1 MFTVNHFIW
10 ILISI
15 AVVTAATIR
24 MRKNHTPLRS
34 LLNVACVVCICSEL
48 IKTFSAFKMVPSA
61 DGSRMY
67 PYIEMEH
74 LPLHLCSLQII
85 LIFYVRFAKESAF
98 REMLLAFMY
107 PTCLIGAALAI
118 AMPSIFPDSIDV
130 SQAFTHPLAY
140 QYFLY
145 HAMLVTLGI
154 HIAASGQVN
163 IRRKHYFSTLGILG
177 VLAFL
182 SLYVNSIFSAVNYEN
197 GRLLSVDYTPNLFFT
212 YEPPL
217 PIPLTEL
224 WHWYAYLGV
233 IVLLAFG
240 LIALFYIPFFRKND
254 RSGK

>member
-1 MFTVNHFIW
+1 MFTINHLIW
-10 ILISI
+10 SLICV
-15 AVVTAATIR
+15 AVVAVATVYLQKHR
-24 MRKNHTPLRS
+24 TPLKS
-34 LLNVACVVCICSEL
+34 LLNAACVLCICSEL

-61 DGSRMY
+61 DGSVMY
-67 PYIEMEH
+67 PYIELQH

-118 AMPSIFPDSIDV
+118 AMPSIFPESIDV

-154 HIAASGQVN
+154 HIAFSGQVN
-163 IRRKHYFSTLGILG
+163 IRRKHYFTTVGILG

-182 SLYVNSIFSAVNYEN
+182 SLYVNSIFASPTYLN
-197 GRLLSVDYTPNLFFT
+197 GELASVDYTPNLFFT

-217 PIPLTEL
+217 PIALTEL
-224 WHWYAYLGV
+224 WHWYLYLCV
-233 IVLLAFG
+233 ILALGFG
-240 LIALFYIPFFRKND
+240 LIALFYIPFFRK
-254 RSGK
+254 KK